1 MRSLTQ
7 RGLTSFAIASVLI
20 FAPLAST
27 AAFADDGS
35 VLETPIIETPSEDPS
50 ADAAPADMLPAEESP
65 AAETPDAGDSSAD
78 SDAAQ
83 DSPAPLAAGS
93 LAPTYDCDYSSVQL
107 YSYPVYPFCVDA
119 SSDGASAT
127 AFWSPI
133 VSGSD
138 DYFQLFDVTNDSAW
152 VLVTEESTP
161 SSPLTFSTVP
171 GHRYFV
177 YLQAWTGSALYEG
190 VVYYT
195 AATIP
200 PAAPTALTATRDV
213 NANAF
218 DLSWAAPA
226 ENVDNPVVKYNVDVT
241 PTSTGVASSSST
253 TTTTFAATGLTIGE
267 QYTFTVTAVG
277 QNGELSTLVSI
288 TENLYAKAPT
298 AVTSLTLS
306 RTGADLSASWTAPA
320 YDGGAGPVEYAIY
333 LYADGDIVDSADQS
347 ATSIQFD
354 WTAEYGVEYLVEVA
368 PYTDDTW
375 FGPWAGSNT
384 VERADSA
391 PAAPVALTDA
401 YGYKDARVYV
411 SWDLAPVTG
420 SDAHSVII
428 TLYSASGAVVD
439 QQTISLAG
447 NRTGMDF
454 TGLPNDTAFSVTV
467 AAVNSAGASPASA
480 AVPVTTLPL
489 APPAYTAEDL
499 ALYGAFSQIT
509 VSLSGT
515 ELTAHITGAAEGDWV
530 FGHAYS
536 TPTALGWVQV
546 DAAGMA
552 RWSIAAADLSS
563 GAHTLA
569 VQDNFGGIWGSAGF
583 AIAAPAAVPAAL
595 AHTGSDPSGL
605 IALALAMLAVG
616 VLTTATR
623 LRRAR
628 A

>member
-1 MRSLTQ
+1 MRSSAR
-7 RGLTSFAIASVLI
+7 RGLASLAVASVLI
-20 FAPLAST
+20 FAPLAATS
-27 AAFADDGS
+27 AIADDEPARETP
-35 VLETPIIETPSEDPS
+35 VVETPIVETSSEQPP
-50 ADAAPADMLPAEESP
+50 ADAAPTDALPAEETP
-65 AAETPDAGDSSAD
+65 AAEAPDAEDSS
-78 SDAAQ
+78 
-83 DSPAPLAAGS
+83 APLAARA
-93 LAPTYDCDYSSVQL
+93 LAPTYDCDYSSAQL

-119 SSDGASAT
+119 SADGASVT
-127 AFWSPI
+127 AFWTPI
-133 VSGSD
+133 VTQAD

-152 VLVTEESTP
+152 VMVADGP
-161 SSPLTFSTVP
+161 APASPLTFSTVP

-177 YLQAWTGSALYEG
+177 YLMSWDGASTYEG
-190 VVYYT
+190 AVFYT
-195 AATIP
+195 AATLP
-200 PAAPTALTATRDV
+200 PEAPTALTATRDAS
-213 NANAF
+213 ANAI
-218 DLSWAAPA
+218 DLSWTAPA
-226 ENVDNPVVKYNVDVT
+226 DNAENPVVSYTVEVT
-241 PTSTGVASSSST
+241 PTSTGVPSSSST
-253 TTTTFAATGLTIGE
+253 SSTSFEATGLVINAE
-267 QYTFTVTAVG
+267 YTFTVTAVA
-277 QNGELSTLVSI
+277 QNGEVSTPVSTTETLSAT
-288 TENLYAKAPT
+288 TPT
-298 AVTSLTLS
+298 AVTNLVLS
-306 RTGADLSASWTAPA
+306 RAGENLSASWTAPA

-333 LYADGDIVDSADQS
+333 LYADGDIVESADQS
-347 ATSIQFD
+347 TTSIQFE

-375 FGPWAGSNT
+375 FGPWAGSNII
-384 VERADSA
+384 ERLDSA

-401 YGYKDARVYV
+401 YGYKDARIYV
-411 SWDLAPVTG
+411 SWDLAPTTG

-467 AAVNSAGASPASA
+467 AAVNSAGASPASS

-546 DAAGMA
+546 DAAGTA
-552 RWSIAAADLSS
+552 RWSIAAADLPS

-583 AIAAPAAVPAAL
+583 TIAAPAAVPAAL

-605 IALALAMLAVG
+605 ITLALAMLAVG

-623 LRRAR
+623 LRRRAR